1 MYATQ
6 RRRRQPT
13 GTPQPTG
20 DAFTDAAEH
29 ESSRAHALVS
39 GDPNAAQLQASRQK
53 RDTPA
58 FVLGWNGA
66 AACRAGG
73 THQSLTKRG
82 MVGWAGGPH
91 ATDASASCPC
101 PVRDLFS
108 LAAAGSRA
116 GDRNG
121 ATDTAARAPEY
132 VRPPATSQSTR
143 VVRGVVA
150 RRARGRPA
158 GLVRRTRFARVIA
171 PALTP
176 RTGHGAC
183 DRRRPALHCM
193 RRGVSF
199 FFHDTA
205 AAACGRTAPWTR
217 AHMQQPARP
226 AGLLVPQVLLLA
238 VFAAAGVP
246 RKPPK
251 TGPDASDQCGGRRGQ
266 SVLGNEEGR
275 YPAAPEHTLDPL

>member
-66 AACRAGG
+66 AACRVGG

-199 FFHDTA
+199 FST
-205 AAACGRTAPWTR
+205 TLPL
-217 AHMQQPARP
+217 RP
-226 AGLLVPQVLLLA
+226 AGA
-238 VFAAAGVP
+238 
-246 RKPPK
+246 R
-251 TGPDASDQCGGRRGQ
+251 RRGPVHTCSSQ
-266 SVLGNEEGR
+266 PGR
-275 YPAAPEHTLDPL
+275 PGSSFRRSCC